1 MANTLSPARE
11 KHRRGAAG
19 ASEMPEG
26 LPLMIDATQAATII
40 STTPKFVRDR
50 CQDGTIKAVKCG
62 RVWRINRDA
71 FLQQFGLSE
80 A

>member
-1 MANTLSPARE
+1 MTIATATRE
-11 KHRRGAAG
+11 KPHGRKAG
-19 ASEMPEG
+19 LNEIPAN
-26 LPLMIDATQAATII
+26 LPMLIDAEQAASIA
-40 STTPKFVRDR
+40 STSPKFIRDH

-71 FLQQFGLSE
+71 FLEQFGLKE

>member
-1 MANTLSPARE
+1 MQTSRVEKPQGRKLGATRVIREELPVFLDAN
-11 KHRRGAAG
+11 
-19 ASEMPEG
+19 
-26 LPLMIDATQAATII
+26 QAAEII
-40 STTPKFVRDR
+40 SVSPKFIRDR

-71 FLQQFGLSE
+71 FLEQFGLV